1 MTCTALNMKVL
12 FVYYNLHPSHKG
24 FAESI
29 KADLWYYNHYF
40 NNKKYPRIFKSAMN
54 GILLPDYPVYICEG
68 GAPLTPV
75 AIKKIT
81 NNKSINIELIAD
93 ETFFMLKETPKE
105 MKSTFTDFVNR
116 THRIASKYID
126 GALAGSALTRE
137 TAKEFLDVPIR
148 IVYPYIMDDRYE
160 RLGKITRSCEG
171 HTILSIGNG
180 DIKGMDILIEAF
192 KIVKEE
198 IDDVELYI
206 VGKGFPKKWNE
217 IKGVHFTGYFDDPTQ
232 FFENASL
239 YVQSSRADSFSVAT
253 LESLRA
259 GLPTIVTEGVGAKEI
274 VEKLDRNFVRKIDAE
289 DIAKGIVYY
298 FDLSHQTKKELS
310 IKARKES
317 EKFNRVK
324 MCNKF
329 RNEFNLLMEDI
340 TGNQTHSV

>member
-29 KADLWYYNHYF
+29 KADLWHYNHYF

-93 ETFFMLKETPKE
+93 ETYIMMKMTPKE
-105 MKSTFTDFVNR
+105 MKGTFSDFVNR
-116 THRIASKYID
+116 VHRMASKYID
-126 GALAGSALTRE
+126 GALAVSRLSKESAE
-137 TAKEFLDVPIR
+137 EFLEVPIR
-148 IVYPYIMDDRYE
+148 VVHPYIREDRYE
-160 RLGKITRSCEG
+160 RLGRIEYNCDG
-171 HTILSIGNG
+171 HTILSIGHG
-180 DIKGMDILIEAF
+180 ETKGMDILVEAF
-192 KIVKEE
+192 KIIKKE
-198 IDDVELYI
+198 ISDARLYI
-206 VGKGFPKKWNE
+206 VGKGFPNKWNE
-217 IKGVHFTGYFDDPTQ
+217 IKGVHLTGYVDDPMP
-232 FFENASL
+232 FFEKASL
-239 YVQSSRADSFSVAT
+239 YVQSSRADSFPVAT

-259 GLPTIVTEGVGAKEI
+259 GLPTIVTEGVGTKEI
-274 VEKLDRNFVRKIDAE
+274 VEKLDRNLVRKIDAE